1 VVRVPVIDSSFTHL
15 RRYWPWLTILLVT
28 VAYYHRFIKLPAGML
43 DYPHAASCL
52 LQQQPL
58 QVCQLPFTY
67 PPIFAFLMLP
77 FYPLPLWLRDV
88 AWYLITVGATIGAFR
103 FSERIALGVL
113 PSPLDAKELI
123 WFRCLALLLTSKLI
137 LAVFE
142 NQAYDALVMFFIVA
156 GLAALMSG
164 REAWGGASL
173 AFAAAVK
180 ATPLIFLPYLLWK
193 RHFMAAVVFIVVFFV
208 ASFAPDLFFTP
219 RGAQHGYFVA
229 WLIDV
234 AGGSF
239 GVAHAKFPFW
249 YGSNILN
256 HSLHGAV
263 SLNIDETKQQTL
275 NHEVLY
281 AIDAIFILI
290 VGTMIVLSPRRN
302 ASIAIDGS
310 LLLISMLMLSPM
322 TSRSHYI
329 ALLLP
334 YMTLIA
340 FNMRDSKTR
349 NLGRAI
355 LVLSFTLVTLTGNDI
370 VGMAV
375 TVWSYR
381 HSSMVLGTLMM
392 LIYFAAITYQ
402 RLGQKDAQLSRAPL
416 PASREAGLTLSAE

>member
-1 VVRVPVIDSSFTHL
+1 MIDSSFSHL

-88 AWYLITVGATIGAFR
+88 AWYLITVGATIGAFQ

-113 PSPLDAKELI
+113 PSPLNAKELI

-275 NHEVLY
+275 HHEVLY
-281 AIDAIFILI
+281 TIDAIFILI

-322 TSRSHYI
+322 TSRTHY
-329 ALLLP
+329 
-334 YMTLIA
+334 
-340 FNMRDSKTR
+340 
-349 NLGRAI
+349 
-355 LVLSFTLVTLTGNDI
+355 VTLTLPYYVLVLAWIRDRRFRILGGVVLFLGFLFSAGFQRDI
-370 VGMAV
+370 VPFAIV
-375 TVWSYR
+375 DFFRR
-381 HSSMVLGTLMM
+381 HEDGIAAALVL
-392 LIYFAAITYQ
+392 LIYFGVIIANPRCWNFEPDAMAS
-402 RLGQKDAQLSRAPL
+402 KDEPVRQ
-416 PASREAGLTLSAE
+416 AS